1 MCGKEGGDGERGE
14 VVELVRELLL
24 RGMTADDSGVMIKL
38 CRVRFL
44 CRVVT
49 WSLDATM
56 KLHIGASEPPLP
68 LPVRRFRSS
77 CMQFHRR
84 ALWK

>member
-49 WSLDATM
+49 WSLD
-56 KLHIGASEPPLP
+56 
-68 LPVRRFRSS
+68 VRRFRSS
-77 CMQFHRR
+77 CMQFRR
-84 ALWK
+84 WALWK